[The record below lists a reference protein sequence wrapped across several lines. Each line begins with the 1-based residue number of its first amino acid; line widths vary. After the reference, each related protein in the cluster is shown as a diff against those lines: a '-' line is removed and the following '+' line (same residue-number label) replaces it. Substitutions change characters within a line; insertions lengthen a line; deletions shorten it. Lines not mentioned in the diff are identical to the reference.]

1 LTSIDQFQF
10 AVILLISSFRIPL
23 EFSTD
28 GFVRTRNENLSRIPP
43 TSDGLVRVS
52 FNRPS
57 ELQLVLQSPIY
68 TNGYEKCIPPSFLVH
83 SPHVLP
89 WLFDRPVFKQ
99 LKFGMTL
106 DIVITP
112 EIIRTEKSLRK
123 LKPDERECYFE
134 GEKLLRFFKTYS
146 IEHCEEECFTNI
158 TLVQC
163 KCINFNSIRGKEAPI
178 CSGDLLED
186 TCARTV
192 RNKLIFNEHFSPR
205 QNCSCLPLC
214 NSIKYNIKYFS
225 SHHKQDNETI
235 LNFRFNTDDIV
246 VYNRYQQFTASDV
259 VSYIGGLLGLF
270 AGISFLSIFEFLY
283 FVTLRLFVNVWR
295 MFRN

>member
-1 LTSIDQFQF
+1 
-10 AVILLISSFRIPL
+10 
-23 EFSTD
+23 
-28 GFVRTRNENLSRIPP
+28 VRRKNENLSRIPP
-43 TSDGLVRVS
+43 TSDGLYRVN
-52 FNRPS
+52 FKRPS

-99 LKFGMTL
+99 LKYGMTL
-106 DIVITP
+106 DIVITS
-112 EIIRTEKSLRK
+112 EIIRTEKSLKK
-123 LKPDERECYFE
+123 LQPDERECYFE
-134 GEKLLRFFKTYS
+134 GEKSLRFFKIYS
-146 IEHCEEECFTNI
+146 IENCEEECYTNI
-158 TLVQC
+158 TFADC

-178 CSGDLLED
+178 CAGEMVED
-186 TCARTV
+186 TCAKTV
-192 RNKLIFNEHFSPR
+192 KSKLIFDDNFSPR

-225 SHHKQDNETI
+225 THQKQDNETI

-270 AGISFLSIFEFLY
+270 AGISFLSVFEFFY
-283 FVTLRLFVNVWR
+283 FVTLRLFVNAWR
-295 MFRN
+295 LFKN